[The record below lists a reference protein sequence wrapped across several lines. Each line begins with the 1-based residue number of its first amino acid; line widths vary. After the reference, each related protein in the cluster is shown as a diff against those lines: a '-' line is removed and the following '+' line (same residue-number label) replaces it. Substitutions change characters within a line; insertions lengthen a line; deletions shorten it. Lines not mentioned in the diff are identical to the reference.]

1 MATISDQLFGLA
13 GDFATVLQTDPIS
26 AVLVIC
32 GFALVFAASQVLGLL
47 ALGAIVDLF
56 MPDSSEQTPRQGA

>member
-1 MATISDQLFGLA
+1 MATISDQLLGLA

-26 AVLVIC
+26 AVLAIC